1 MRTRR
6 MVFRSVNSDAIV
18 LLYGS
23 VQRCGSYRG
32 RKWQVGGFTAY
43 QNEGGTYRGELRLAK
58 PSAMIPTWLGVSNE
72 IVYGYVNLNKLIRL
86 LRAFPAPTQI
96 CSSSDHPD
104 VRPWFHEDGEPGP
117 YTEDPEDGY
126 PYDE

>member
-18 LLYGS
+18 RLYES
-23 VQRCGSYRG
+23 LQRVGWYRAN
-32 RKWQVGGFTAY
+32 RWQVTGFTAY
-43 QNEGGTYRGELRLAK
+43 RNDDGTYRGELRLAK

-72 IVYGYVNLNKLIRL
+72 VVYGRVDVAQLVLE

-96 CSSSDHPD
+96 CSSSEHPD
-104 VRPWFHEDGEPGP
+104 VIPWFHEDGEPGP
-117 YTEDPEDGY
+117 YTDDPEDGY
-126 PYDE
+126 AYDE